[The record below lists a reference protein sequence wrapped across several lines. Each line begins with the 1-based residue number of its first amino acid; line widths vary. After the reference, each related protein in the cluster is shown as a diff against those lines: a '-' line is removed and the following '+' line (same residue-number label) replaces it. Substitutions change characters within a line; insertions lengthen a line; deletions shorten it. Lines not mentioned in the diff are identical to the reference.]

1 MTLETLLTQLPSA
14 LRKLDPRHL
23 WRSPVM
29 FIVWIGSV
37 ITTVI
42 AVANPTVFAWVVAG
56 VSQPPN
62 ESVGQFQVGI

>member
-1 MTLETLLTQLPSA
+1 MKDTSMTLSTLLSQLPAA

-37 ITTVI
+37 MTTVI
-42 AVANPTVFAWVVAG
+42 AISDPDRKSVV
-56 VSQPPN
+56 
-62 ESVGQFQVGI
+62 